1 MPKPTLQHINT
12 HVFLSFWIS
21 IYHFF
26 SIFKNAPKVVKKRT
40 WVHKRIPWEKS
51 DKMFKTDIY
60 LQYSQTYMWVSASKH
75 STWAHTRHSVH
86 CIHFSS
92 RALDFANPS
101 QNANNVFVF
110 GGSLSNK
117 SFRVAIFV
125 GVCFVLH
132 NWVVFVFRFLFCIFL
147 PCPFFYH
154 CTLYTMLGEQ
164 KENIQI
170 IREILN
176 DKSMPIFGY
185 FYLKIIGSFFN
196 KYFKQPKNKF
206 VSIDSFSQKKWIFHF
221 FFCLAG
227 GYAPLRKPGT
237 YIYKQKFDSIK
248 ILWNIKNLKKW
259 TILKLSKTF
268 ILRNNNAKKLLTD
281 W

>member
-1 MPKPTLQHINT
+1 MPKPTLQHIDT

-51 DKMFKTDIY
+51 HKMFKTDIY

-92 RALDFANPS
+92 HALDFANPS

-117 SFRVAIFV
+117 SFRVAIFI

-132 NWVVFVFRFLFCIFL
+132 NWVVVFVFDFCFVSFFSVRFFTTVRFILCSVSKKKTYKLFAKFL
-147 PCPFFYH
+147 MTNPCPF
-154 CTLYTMLGEQ
+154 L
-164 KENIQI
+164 
-170 IREILN
+170 
-176 DKSMPIFGY
+176 DIF
-185 FYLKIIGSFFN
+185 
-196 KYFKQPKNKF
+196 
-206 VSIDSFSQKKWIFHF
+206 
-221 FFCLAG
+221 
-227 GYAPLRKPGT
+227 T
-237 YIYKQKFDSIK
+237 
-248 ILWNIKNLKKW
+248 
-259 TILKLSKTF
+259 
-268 ILRNNNAKKLLTD
+268 
-281 W
+281 